1 MTQVSAVQ
9 IRPLKRSF
17 IFHKHEIANLNYVFL
32 YIAVH
37 VKSSADILLHAD
49 ASCVWSVCTVAQQ
62 YGVTCF

>member
-49 ASCVWSVCTVAQQ
+49 ASCV
-62 YGVTCF
+62 